1 MGLQPMAVWLRSAS
15 LAPFTVMVGEGRPS
29 TSFSA
34 ATGASAHGCL
44 VAIRK
49 PRSLYRHG
57 RRRPTIHE
65 FANNKHG
72 RKKGSRLGQSIIK
85 IIPARIGRDDQSNL
99 PSPTPAFQVFLPL
112 DRGANV
118 AMALKE
124 DEASQAVALRG
135 ALYQPLSMLPRATW

>member
-34 ATGASAHGCL
+34 VNGASAHGCL
-44 VAIRK
+44 VAISK

-65 FANNKHG
+65 FLCREWG
-72 RKKGSRLGQSIIK
+72 FSPWLSGC
-85 IIPARIGRDDQSNL
+85 DQQASLLL
-99 PSPTPAFQVFLPL
+99 PSWSAKADHPRV
-112 DRGANV
+112 
-118 AMALKE
+118 
-124 DEASQAVALRG
+124 S
-135 ALYQPLSMLPRATW
+135 LPRMGHQPMAVWLRSGSLAPFTVMVGEGRPSTSLLTTSTAGRRAL